1 MNNNATL
8 LIYRAKALMPA
19 SISAH
24 DCGDML
30 VSLLF
35 WKMISDW
42 WRSGAPRWWQAYS
55 GANPACVAME
65 QQNTLLCIDAAI
77 YEACQWPHDSETN
90 EAIEAGKA
98 IRSSLY
104 ALARAQVNPLAM
116 IAMLRPERFGRLGEF
131 AELFRLCNTLPR
143 VIDIIGGISSI
154 PPELMGK
161 TVIDLVGTLEMYPP
175 WPTAR
180 SVKLMAKLLNPL
192 RGETVLDP
200 ACGSGQLL
208 LALVA
213 DIERHERDHE
223 LVLLGQENR
232 TSQWAITKMQL
243 LLRALMLHRVDK
255 SDAMDSPLLDS
266 ATEQLQQADVVVL
279 AVPDE
284 AQEWNPASHA
294 QDARFPEGVPED
306 SRIALIWHAL
316 ACMKMDSGR
325 LGLLVSGSLL
335 TLDASLPLRR
345 HLVENQLLEA
355 IIQLPP
361 MRRQA
366 VQRARWLLLIRPAQP
381 TVALIGKP
389 LPQNPAD
396 KNKNTY
402 CTDDIEAAWNDLR
415 MCRTHPCLQTVSGAT
430 IAAQGY
436 QFIPPAIPEPADPAT
451 PCQKAKP

>member
-19 SISAH
+19 SMSAH
-24 DCGDML
+24 DCADML
-30 VSLLF
+30 VTLLF
-35 WKMISDW
+35 WKLLSDW
-42 WRSGAPRWWQAYS
+42 WRSGAPRWWQSYS
-55 GANPACVAME
+55 GRNPDCVAME
-65 QQNTLLCIDAAI
+65 LQNVLRCVDAAI
-77 YEACQWPHDSETN
+77 YEACEWPHNSETN

-104 ALARAQVNPLAM
+104 AFAQAQTKPTAM
-116 IAMLRPERFGRLGEF
+116 KAMLRPERFGPLGQF

-154 PPELMGK
+154 PPALMGK
-161 TVIDLVGTLEMYPP
+161 TFIDLVGTLEMYPP

-213 DIERHERDHE
+213 NIETHERDHE

-255 SDAMDSPLLDS
+255 SDALDSPLLDS
-266 ATEQLQQADVVVL
+266 ATDQLQQADVVVL

-284 AQEWNPASHA
+284 AHEWNPASHS
-294 QDARFPEGVPED
+294 QDARFPQGVPED

-316 ACMKMDSGR
+316 ASMKADSGR

-335 TLDASLPLRR
+335 ALDASLPLRR
-345 HLVENQLLEA
+345 YLVENQLLEA
-355 IIQLPP
+355 IIQLPRI
-361 MRRQA
+361 RRQTA
-366 VQRARWLLLIRPAQP
+366 QSAGCLLLIRPAQP

-389 LPQNPAD
+389 LTLPQNPAD

-436 QFIPPAIPEPADPAT
+436 PFVPPDPADSSQKET
-451 PCQKAKP
+451 P